1 MSNNNPLY
9 EPNGRVRLA
18 EGDVYVSGKKHFKAD
33 EKINNRSAEL
43 QFDAWIDDISKSEKE
58 VFLYISFSFYGSRRR
73 EAFWLR
79 DVFSRRINLCPT
91 VDGSYPQKEKYDCQ
105 ATLEL
110 LCSREPAKE
119 GQYKDEP
126 FVIGTVFT
134 QLDLNGLASH
144 KDTFDRLLT
153 RVLTHDL
160 ENAFKRWHDDEKNG
174 FLSVKEMSPAEAV
187 EYLPTVFTYTTITFP
202 DLSKEGY
209 KEMLEGSKRVCLCE
223 VSPEGYAYDVFK
235 RMRYAVDSLGYDSKD
250 VFYYAELGEKNESV
264 LVPDGSTLMNNME
277 RHFNVVK
284 HIWGTDPNGVT
295 KYTKAFVGLI
305 IRDS

>member
-18 EGDVYVSGKKHFKAD
+18 EGDVYVSGNKHFTAD

-73 EAFWLR
+73 EAFWIR
-79 DVFSRRINLCPT
+79 DVFSRRINLCQT

-105 ATLEL
+105 ASLEL
-110 LCSREPAKE
+110 LCSIEPAKE

-134 QLDLNGLASH
+134 QLDLNGLSSH

-153 RVLTHDL
+153 KVLTH
-160 ENAFKRWHDDEKNG
+160 EFEKAFKCWHDDEKNG
-174 FLSVKEMSPAEAV
+174 FLGVKEMSSAEAE
-187 EYLPTVFTYTTITFP
+187 EYLPTVFTYTTFSFP
-202 DLSKEGY
+202 ELSKDGY
-209 KEMLEGSKRVCLCE
+209 NDMLDGSKRVYLCE

-235 RMRYAVDSLGYDSKD
+235 RMRHAVDSLGYDSKD
-250 VFYYAELGEKNESV
+250 VFYYAELDGENESV
-264 LVPDGSTLMNNME
+264 LIPDCSTLVNNME

-284 HIWGTDPNGVT
+284 HIWGTDPQGVT
-295 KYTKAFVGLI
+295 KYTRAFVGLI
-305 IRDS
+305 VRDS